1 MIYEQ
6 KHTVNVNN
14 SGHDNCNWDTRY
26 LNSALIVE
34 HRTLF
39 FSIAIEYFSFD
50 KPNCVSHT
58 ILLKNKQSQN
68 HDINI

>member
-6 KHTVNVNN
+6 EHTVKVNN

-34 HRTLF
+34 HRTLL

-50 KPNCVSHT
+50 KPNCVLHT
-58 ILLKNKQSQN
+58 FFLKNKQSQN
-68 HDINI
+68 HEINI